1 MRRSNFPE
9 SYTRYKIWVKAF
21 TFKNEGQSS
30 QPIEVLTDVTG
41 PGAPLFRNVSCVNDV
56 TLSLEWA
63 MPINFDRSVDYFII
77 QYRKSPNQ
85 LLSRP
90 STLGFS
96 SEPGIFA
103 ETIIVNDVMQA
114 HSRLFEYS
122 LSNLTT
128 EAIYEIRIAGATKSI
143 YRKNLV
149 YRGQFSPVRS
159 MLLASQCIYYHTE
172 SARSAHGSNIGDPSS
187 AADLL
192 NDREVVNDY
201 REQQVGIL
209 IGLTA
214 TLGCI
219 FLIALALLVWR
230 YYYYESF
237 QIRCKI
243 AL

>member
-21 TFKNEGQSS
+21 TFKNEGLSS
-30 QPIEVLTDVTG
+30 EPIEVLTDVSG
-41 PGAPLFRNVSCVNDV
+41 PSAPLFRNVSCVNDV

-63 MPINFDRSVDYFII
+63 MPITFDRSVDYFVI
-77 QYRKSPNQ
+77 QYRKSTHQ
-85 LLSRP
+85 LITKEPKMRP
-90 STLGFS
+90 
-96 SEPGIFA
+96 EIFA

-114 HSRLFEYS
+114 NSRLFEYS
-122 LSNLTT
+122 LTNLTT

-172 SARSAHGSNIGDPSS
+172 TIAGDPSS
-187 AADLL
+187 DNL
-192 NDREVVNDY
+192 NDREVTAVNDY

-230 YYYYESF
+230 Y
-237 QIRCKI
+237 
-243 AL
+243 